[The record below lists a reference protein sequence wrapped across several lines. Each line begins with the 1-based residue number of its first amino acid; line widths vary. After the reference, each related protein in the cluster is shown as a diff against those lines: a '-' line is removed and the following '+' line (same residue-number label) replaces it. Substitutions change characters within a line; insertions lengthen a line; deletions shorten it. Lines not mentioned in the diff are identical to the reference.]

1 MTMMKRR
8 NIIMVM
14 MTSLLLGSCS
24 SEDILSVPNG
34 NGRIRFDVGVSQSQ
48 EMAVTP
54 MNGGATRSAEPLFL
68 PTSSIEMHSGDMT
81 MYANCA
87 SNADIP
93 MHNIVREKTT
103 RGTEI
108 NTSNFYN
115 SFGLF
120 GYFYNSDKSWTTD
133 GSSLNPESSMN
144 DLQITQ
150 SASSWTTSVYWPGST
165 KKSTFFAYAPHNCEG
180 VSWASPITGAPNMTY
195 TVPQNVS
202 DQKDLLVAKSRE
214 DISCDGKTSV
224 ALAFKHALS
233 AIKFVKGDT
242 PGYKEIKEIRISR
255 VNNQGTLNMN
265 SQSWENTS
273 GSDTYSISTIDEN
286 TVCFLMP
293 QSVPSGAKLS
303 VTLTNGGTEHTFEA
317 DLYGT
322 SWQAGHQY
330 TYQLSINKV
339 TGTFKFEV
347 TPSIASIA
355 ITGGTAE
362 FTVKSYFQYQD
373 NTKAN
378 IPWSGSYTVGDTP
391 TPVSGTGGDR
401 GETISFDIPQ
411 NESIIDHTETLQA
424 NPSKGTAQN
433 PWNLSNSRGEAE
445 VENTANCYVV
455 NSQGTYSIPLVYGCA
470 IKNGN
475 TNSLA
480 YGVGTYN
487 STTLNTS
494 TFKTHNDELI
504 SDPYIYNNPSSGT
517 KYAPNKAELIWQDWQ
532 GLISSVK
539 YNSTTKMI
547 EFEIG
552 DGIHQGNAIIAIKDA
567 NNVVLWSWHIWVTD
581 RDISATVPIKCND
594 RTNNIYNFM
603 QVPLGWCD
611 SDTSSGASPRQ
622 ITVSLNQDNSAKL
635 ATAVVYQAGAAATSG
650 NAPYYQ
656 WGRKD
661 PLCPSDGTTNTTT
674 FKTLYDISNSTV
686 SSNTAINCGTV
697 GNSIKNP
704 GAFIYGSSSTIDWNS
719 PTCYDTWDAVR
730 GNTAPSSDTEKY
742 NHNKVVKS
750 VYDPCPYGFK
760 MPETKAFTGFTSNG
774 EEKTSSTSNDY
785 NGSWETNGW
794 KIYTNGYNT
803 GETDFWIAGGFR
815 SWNRGSLYNVGS
827 EVGYWS
833 AGPNSD
839 KRGCHLGFSSSS
851 VNPQSNNGRAN
862 GFSVRP
868 VSEQ

>member
-1 MTMMKRR
+1 MMKRR

-48 EMAVTP
+48 EVAVTP

-87 SNADIP
+87 STADIP

-120 GYFYNSDKSWTTD
+120 GYFYDSDKSWTTD
-133 GSSLNPESSMN
+133 GSSLYPETSMN

-202 DQKDLLVAKSRE
+202 DQKDLLVAKSTE

-224 ALAFKHALS
+224 ALTFKHALS

-242 PGYKEIKEIRISR
+242 PGYKEIKGIQISG
-255 VNNQGTLNMN
+255 VNNRGTLNMN
-265 SQSWENTS
+265 SQSWESTS
-273 GSDTYSISTIDEN
+273 GSATYSISTIDEN

-317 DLYGT
+317 DLET
-322 SWQAGHQY
+322 TTWQAGHQY

-355 ITGGTAE
+355 ITGGPAE

-373 NTKAN
+373 NSKAN
-378 IPWSGSYTVGDTP
+378 IPWSGSYKIGETTTSVTGVGGDT
-391 TPVSGTGGDR
+391 
-401 GETISFDIPQ
+401 GETISFNIPQ
-411 NESIIDHTETLQA
+411 NESSSTHTQILQA
-424 NPSKGTAQN
+424 NPSKGTAEK
-433 PWNLSNSRGEAE
+433 PWNLSNSQGEAE

-480 YGVGTYN
+480 YGYDGTSYI
-487 STTLNTS
+487 SE
-494 TFKTHNDELI
+494 TFKRHDDL
-504 SDPYIYNNPSSGT
+504 
-517 KYAPNKAELIWQDWQ
+517 K
-532 GLISSVK
+532 ISSPYLKDNGITVDGAALLWQEVK
-539 YNSTTKMI
+539 GMI
-547 EFEIG
+547 TEVNVQDEKIVFTIG
-552 DGIHQGNAIIAIKDA
+552 DNIAQGNALIAAKSGSTI
-567 NNVVLWSWHIWVTD
+567 VWSWHIWVTD

-594 RTNNIYNFM
+594 GTNNIYNFM

-611 SDTSSGASPRQ
+611 SDTSSGATPRQ

-661 PLCPSDGTTNTTT
+661 PLCASVGSTTT
-674 FKTLYDISNSTV
+674 FKTLYNISNSTV

-704 GAFIYGSSSTIDWNS
+704 GAFIN
-719 PTCYDTWDAVR
+719 
-730 GNTAPSSDTEKY
+730 GN
-742 NHNKVVKS
+742 H
-750 VYDPCPYGFK
+750 
-760 MPETKAFTGFTSNG
+760 
-774 EEKTSSTSNDY
+774 
-785 NGSWETNGW
+785 
-794 KIYTNGYNT
+794 
-803 GETDFWIAGGFR
+803 
-815 SWNRGSLYNVGS
+815 
-827 EVGYWS
+827 
-833 AGPNSD
+833 
-839 KRGCHLGFSSSS
+839 
-851 VNPQSNNGRAN
+851 
-862 GFSVRP
+862 
-868 VSEQ
+868 